1 MRRIA
6 PVLLIMIIVLPYV
19 AAESI
24 LDASARFLLEGRDY
38 MKTTQQLSL
47 SLMALASSYSGVENI
62 TISDV
67 DYFVDALLK
76 RQNPDG
82 GWGYYEGSVSNVVD
96 TSYAVIALKKAL
108 SLYEGEK
115 ASSISRTIKRG
126 VEFLI
131 NSHNGEGWGYV
142 PNTLTE
148 FYPTVMAVWAL
159 GENGYSKDHPY
170 IRSAIKYL
178 EENEPYGLRKGEAV
192 ALKLLAYH
200 AVGYISLGLVEEAR
214 DLVNSPEITVKE
226 QAFLTYALLLYEG
239 LTFETAKLL
248 ATLEDLK
255 EKNESLVYWANKPGE
270 LVGREVFVTS
280 ALAILSFA
288 EVSGGLM
295 PELETPFEAS
305 CSELEKVQNE
315 DGGWP
320 YIVGFSSTDRATY
333 YVLKALKRC
342 YFMDES
348 IEKGLGWVKKR
359 IDENMEI
366 SSERGE
372 LYPPY
377 IYNLLTLLE
386 FNLVNES
393 ERAKHIAFIKS
404 LKKENVAWGDVLGLQ
419 PYDTALAIKALL
431 ALGVSPQDGDIIKAK
446 EWLLSFPTEGWGT
459 VITTKYYTRFFP
471 SEVSTTIEVLEALE
485 PLVTRQEVEK
495 HLNWLLEQRTEDGGW
510 PNIKESYIVGVLM
523 YQGQPSVELTI
534 RATEVLYAF
543 GIDYRQETL
552 KWLLPKRRNNLWGSS
567 VVDSALA
574 TLYFS
579 TFEELPKP
587 VNLYEVVRAL
597 PEGNFKILY
606 TFGREKVAVSVKNSL
621 DSLFGTNLTV
631 EQFKEIGDGNYI
643 VLVDLTEFDLSKYN
657 PYIELKVDNESIYLN
672 GESYKRD
679 NTFLVV
685 PGKTSKGYILF
696 ILYPRNLGSAVKV
709 FFASNIVKYLSG
721 VACVVTYEDKNQNG
735 IVELGELKA
744 EFVR

>member
-1 MRRIA
+1 MRRIV
-6 PVLLIMIIVLPYV
+6 PVLLIVIMILPYAGAV
-19 AAESI
+19 PI
-24 LDASARFLLEGRDY
+24 LDASTKFLLEGREY
-38 MKTTQQLSL
+38 METTQQLSL
-47 SLMALASSYSGVENI
+47 SLIALASSYPAVENL
-62 TISDV
+62 TISDL
-67 DYFVDALLK
+67 DYFVDALLT

-96 TSYAVIALKKAL
+96 ASYAVIALKKAL
-108 SLYEGEK
+108 AVYGGSK
-115 ASSISRTIKRG
+115 ASLISDAIENG
-126 VEFLI
+126 IEFLV
-131 NSHNGEGWGYV
+131 NSRNENGWGYV
-142 PNTLTE
+142 PDTLTE

-170 IRSAIKYL
+170 IQSAIKYL
-178 EENEPYGLRKGEAV
+178 EKAEPHGIRRGEFV

-200 AVGYISLGLVEEAR
+200 AVDYVSPELIGEAW

-226 QAFLTYALLLYEG
+226 RAFLTYVLLVYEG

-248 ATLEDLK
+248 ATLENLK
-255 EKNESLVYWANKPGE
+255 EKNESFVYWANKPE
-270 LVGREVFVTS
+270 KLVQREVFVTS
-280 ALAILSFA
+280 ALATWSFA
-288 EVSGGLM
+288 KVSEELM
-295 PELETPFEAS
+295 VEPETPFEAS
-305 CSELEKVQNE
+305 CSELEKVQNK

-333 YVLKALKRC
+333 YALKALKKC
-342 YFMDES
+342 YFMDEN
-348 IEKGLGWVKKR
+348 IEKGLEWVKGR

-372 LYPPY
+372 IYPPY

-393 ERAKHIAFIKS
+393 EKAKHIAFIKS
-404 LKKENVAWGDVLGLQ
+404 LKREDGKWGDFLGLQ

-431 ALGVSPQDGDIIKAK
+431 ALGVSPQDEDIVKAK

-459 VITTKYYTRFFP
+459 VLTTKYYTRFFP

-485 PLVTRQEVEK
+485 PLVTRQDVEK

-510 PNIKESYIVGVLM
+510 PNIKESYILGVLM
-523 YQGQPSVELTI
+523 YQGESSVELTI
-534 RATEVLYAF
+534 RATELLYAF

-552 KWLLPKRRNNLWGSS
+552 QWLLPKKKNNLWGSS
-567 VVDSALA
+567 IIDSALA

-587 VNLYEVVRAL
+587 VNLYEVIRIL
-597 PEGNFKILY
+597 PEGNFEILY
-606 TFGREKVAVSVKNSL
+606 TFGRDKVAVSVKNSL
-621 DSLFGTNLTV
+621 DMLFGTNMTV

-643 VLVDLTEFDLSKYN
+643 VLAGLTEFDLSKYN
-657 PYIELKVDNESIYLN
+657 PFIELEIDNESIYLN

-679 NTFLVV
+679 STLLIV
-685 PGKTSKGYILF
+685 PGKTSKGYVLF
-696 ILYPRNLGSAVKV
+696 ILYPRNLDNAVKV
-709 FFASNIVKYLSG
+709 FFASNIIKYLNG

-735 IVELGELKA
+735 IIELEELKA